1 MKKNMGK
8 RGSLFGLMSR
18 GRIPFGRILEKSVD
32 AVVIIDG
39 NNEVVF
45 FNPAA
50 EKLWGRDAESVIG
63 RNVKM
68 LVPAAH
74 QGSHDDYIARHRRTG
89 ENRLVDSAVELDLPH
104 ASGRDIP
111 VSLSLFDIDIFGE
124 QGYVAFARDITKEKE
139 LREQMS
145 QTLEQAADAV
155 VTIDDKNCVS
165 FFNAAAERLW
175 GYDRD
180 EVIGQNVRML
190 VPERHQSNHDEYVNR
205 NRRTGEDRLVGQ
217 SLELD
222 SQRKNGEKFWL
233 NLSLSKTVLK
243 DRTLYTAFAR
253 DITDQVEQREKMRL
267 LSLVADETNN
277 SVIIT
282 DADGRIE
289 YVNRGF
295 TSLTGYE
302 SAEVLGERPGDLLQ
316 GDDTDPADVDR
327 VRKGLASGEPFYEE
341 ILNYDKWG
349 KSYWISL
356 VINPVRD
363 ERGRVVRYISIQA
376 NITNR
381 KRDNLE
387 NEVKLDAIRR
397 TQAVVELDAEGKPL
411 SCNQVLID
419 WLGVESERKA
429 LELARIREQ
438 VKDADW
444 KKLAARTSITNTLR
458 LARPDGEMLDLEVML
473 NPVVNESGKLVKLI
487 AYGTD
492 VSERN
497 RMVDHTRTALEG
509 VLDRIGGIV
518 KSIDGIA
525 DQTNLL
531 SLNAAIEAARAGP
544 HGRGFAVVAEEVR
557 ALAKRSSVSVG
568 EIGDLLEQTRHTT
581 DELSNWIGGPS
592 DKTED
597 GNRSNDRGRDRVTA
611 GRSGVDQ
618 PKKKAS

>member
-1 MKKNMGK
+1 MSN

-18 GRIPFGRILEKSVD
+18 RRIPYGQILEKSVD

-50 EKLWGRDAESVIG
+50 ERLWGHKADSVIG
-63 RNVKM
+63 QNVKM
-68 LVPAAH
+68 LVPEAH
-74 QGSHDDYIARHRRTG
+74 QDRHDGYIARHRRTG
-89 ENRLVDSAVELDLPH
+89 EDRLVDSSVELDLPH
-104 ASGRDIP
+104 ASGREIP
-111 VSLSLFDIDIFGE
+111 VSLSLFDIDIHGE
-124 QGYVAFARDITKEKE
+124 QGYVAFVRDISKEKE

-155 VTIDDKNCVS
+155 VTIDEDNRVS

-190 VPERHQSNHDEYVNR
+190 VPERHRANHDEYVNR

-222 SQRKNGEKFWL
+222 SQRKNGETFWL

-253 DITDQVEQREKMRL
+253 DITEQVEQREKMRL

-295 TSLTGYE
+295 TSLTGYDTE
-302 SAEVLGERPGDLLQ
+302 EILGQRPGDFLQ
-316 GDDTDPADVDR
+316 GPDTSASDVER
-327 VRKGLASGEPFYEE
+327 VRQGLASGEPFYEE

-349 KSYWISL
+349 ESYWISL
-356 VINPVRD
+356 VVNPVRD
-363 ERGRVVRYISIQA
+363 ERGRIVRYVSIQA
-376 NITNR
+376 NITDR
-381 KRDNLE
+381 KRDNIE
-387 NEVKLDAIRR
+387 NEVKLEAIRR
-397 TQAVVELDAEGKPL
+397 TQAVVELDAEGTPL

-438 VKDADW
+438 VNDADW
-444 KKLAARTSITNTLR
+444 GKLAARSSITNTLS
-458 LARPDGEMLDLEVML
+458 LKRPDGDSLDLEVML
-473 NPVVNESGKLVKLI
+473 NPVVDESGNLVKLI

-497 RMVDHTRTALEG
+497 RMVDHTRAALEG

-518 KSIDGIA
+518 RSIDGIA

-568 EIGDLLEQTRHTT
+568 EIGELLSQTRRTT
-581 DELSNWIGGPS
+581 DELSDWIGGSREKTAEATRRPTRAPS
-592 DKTED
+592 RPPT
-597 GNRSNDRGRDRVTA
+597 GRVAADLP
-611 GRSGVDQ
+611 D
-618 PKKKAS
+618 KKAS